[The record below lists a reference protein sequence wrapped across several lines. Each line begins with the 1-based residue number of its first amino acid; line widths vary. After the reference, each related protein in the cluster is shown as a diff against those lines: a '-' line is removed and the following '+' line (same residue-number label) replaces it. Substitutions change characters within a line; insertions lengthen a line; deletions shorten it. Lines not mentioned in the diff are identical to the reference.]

1 MLTCDLFRPGL
12 LDWVGFLK
20 YQHHLCVTCGL
31 LDETRHKKKE
41 KKRRWQRLASEV
53 SDRGAAAC
61 AEIQRLGHTTLKV
74 WPAVGAGFTHQD
86 RNWTFKELMKS
97 WWLREHKYT
106 SITII
111 WAGNDLTGWDAADP
125 DALKQAVGDVVDWCK
140 YWGVSLRLFDV
151 VGRTYITA
159 WRPGVEFYQ
168 AYFTRKGACYA
179 QACTWII
186 NMYMYLY

>member
-1 MLTCDLFRPGL
+1 MKH
-12 LDWVGFLK
+12 V
-20 YQHHLCVTCGL
+20 
-31 LDETRHKKKE
+31 
-41 KKRRWQRLASEV
+41 SEV

-74 WPAVGAGFTHQD
+74 WPAGGAGFTHQD

-111 WAGNDLTGWDAADP
+111 WAGNDLTGWDTADP

-159 WRPGVEFYQ
+159 WRPGVELYQ

-179 QACTWII
+179 QGRSWII
-186 NMYMYLY
+186 NMYMYLYCIYIYICICTIY